1 MQTITEIPRLTAR
14 KPDAHKGDF
23 GKVCVVA
30 GSMGMSGAA
39 AITARSAI
47 RGGAG
52 LTRVAVPRSILS
64 IVAAIEPCCTTIPLD
79 EDSDGRIA
87 SSAVTAV
94 LEASRQNDVM
104 AVGPGLGV
112 APGCKAVVE
121 ALVGQQGRKMVLDA
135 DGLNNLAAIPDWPS
149 KVKASLVL
157 TPHPGEMSRLWRSV
171 FRQLSPADRIAVAAK
186 LAAKSNSVVVLKGH
200 KTVVADAKRAYINTT
215 GNPGMA
221 TGGSGDVLT
230 GVIAALM
237 GQELA
242 PFEAAV
248 LGVHVHGL
256 AGDIAAQMVGE
267 VSLMAT
273 DIIEALPKA
282 FMALEK

>member
-1 MQTITEIPRLTAR
+1 MQTITDIPRLAAR

-30 GSMGMSGAA
+30 GSVGMSGAA

-47 RGGAG
+47 RAGAG

-64 IVAAIEPCCTTIPLD
+64 IVAAIEPCFTTIPLD
-79 EDSDGRIA
+79 EDKEGRIA
-87 SSAVTAV
+87 TSAVTRV

-104 AVGPGLGV
+104 AVGPGLGI
-112 APGCKAVVE
+112 ASGCKAVIE
-121 ALVGQQGRKMVLDA
+121 ALIGCQGLKMVLDA

-149 KVKASLVL
+149 MVKASLVL

-171 FRQLSPADRIAVAAK
+171 YRQLSPADRIALAHK
-186 LAAKSNSVVVLKGH
+186 LAGKTNSVVVLKGH
-200 KTVVADAKRAYINTT
+200 KTVVADAKRVYVNTT

-248 LGVHVHGL
+248 LGVYVHGM
-256 AGDIAAQMVGE
+256 AGDIAAQRVGE

-273 DIIEALPKA
+273 DIVEALPKA

>member
-1 MQTITEIPRLTAR
+1 MKTITELPRLEAR
-14 KPDAHKGDF
+14 KPDAHKGHF
-23 GKVCVVA
+23 GRVCVVA
-30 GSMGMSGAA
+30 GSLGMSGAA
-39 AITARSAI
+39 AMTARSVL
-47 RGGAG
+47 RSGAG
-52 LTRVAVPRSILS
+52 LARVAVPRGILATIAS
-64 IVAAIEPCCTTIPLD
+64 IEPCCTLVPLD
-79 EDSDGRIA
+79 EDRDGRIA

-94 LEASRQNDVM
+94 LEASTQNDVM
-104 AVGPGLGV
+104 AVGPGMGV

-121 ALVGQQGRKMVLDA
+121 ALIARPGLRMVVDA
-135 DGLNNLAAIPDWPS
+135 DGLNNLAGIPDWPS
-149 KVKASLVL
+149 AVKASMVL

-171 FRQLSPADRIAVAAK
+171 YRELSPADRIK
-186 LAAKSNSVVVLKGH
+186 LAHKLATKSNTVVLLKGH
-200 KTVVADAKRAYINTT
+200 GTVVADAKRVYVNTT

-237 GQELA
+237 GQGLE

-248 LGVHVHGL
+248 LGAYVHGM
-256 AGDIAAQMVGE
+256 AGDIAAQTVGE

-282 FMALEK
+282 FRTLEK